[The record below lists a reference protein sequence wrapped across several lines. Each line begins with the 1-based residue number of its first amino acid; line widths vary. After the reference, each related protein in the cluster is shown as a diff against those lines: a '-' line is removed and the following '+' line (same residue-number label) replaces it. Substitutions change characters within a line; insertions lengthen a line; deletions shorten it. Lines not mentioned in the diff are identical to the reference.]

1 MTRTKSYK
9 RKRVTI
15 KLNTLIVNTM
25 VRDIINDLY
34 GTTPHGR
41 QYGFEDTALNSL
53 QEAAERFLEDMW
65 EQSRDLTSSHVWEMR
80 LISVKFTPD
89 QP

>member
-25 VRDIINDLY
+25 VRDIINDLC
-34 GTTPHGR
+34 GTTPYGR
-41 QYGFEDTALNSL
+41 HYGFEDTALDSL
-53 QEAAERFLEDMW
+53 QEAAERFLEGMW
-65 EQSRDLTSSHVWEMR
+65 EQLRKLTLAFNS
-80 LISVKFTPD
+80 
-89 QP
+89 